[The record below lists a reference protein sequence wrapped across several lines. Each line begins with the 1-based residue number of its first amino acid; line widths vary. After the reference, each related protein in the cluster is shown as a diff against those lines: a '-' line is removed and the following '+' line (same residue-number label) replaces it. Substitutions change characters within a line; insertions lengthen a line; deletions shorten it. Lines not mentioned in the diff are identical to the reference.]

1 MKKQNGMNKQRGF
14 FDMGISL
21 LILAIGGTTAAVV
34 TPDHDAQTQVAQ
46 EQQQTIST
54 EVHARKLLVG
64 YDIDS

>member
-1 MKKQNGMNKQRGF
+1 MNNQHGINKQRGF

-21 LILAIGGTTAAVV
+21 LILALGGTTAAIV
-34 TPDHDAQTQVAQ
+34 TPDSNEQAQMAQ
-46 EQQQTIST
+46 EQQTIST